1 MQCCTLVYLLVFV
14 LHWLPNSRPVDLN
27 KAQMENIKHV
37 PRLAV
42 MINSLFLTIFINNS
56 RFPKKPC
63 QLPETSWFLDFWQ
76 GEQEYAVVLHIS
88 FMKLWMI
95 VIVKW
100 QRRTTEHCWG
110 TINNEMNTETG
121 EKERCLENHITQCF
135 RHSTVPL
142 IHCFYSMNQYPIWA
156 WLLIREIMSL
166 SHVNQLLQTLLT
178 NSERHARKAY

>member
-1 MQCCTLVYLLVFV
+1 MQCSTLVYLLVFV

-76 GEQEYAVVLHIS
+76 G
-88 FMKLWMI
+88 
-95 VIVKW
+95 
-100 QRRTTEHCWG
+100 
-110 TINNEMNTETG
+110 TG
-121 EKERCLENHITQCF
+121 VCC
-135 RHSTVPL
+135 STPYF
-142 IHCFYSMNQYPIWA
+142 IH
-156 WLLIREIMSL
+156 EIMSDCYCKMTVEPQSIAEGPL
-166 SHVNQLLQTLLT
+166 TMRWIQRLGERRDAWNITSHKALDILQYRSSIVPIQWT
-178 NSERHARKAY
+178 NTPFKHGC